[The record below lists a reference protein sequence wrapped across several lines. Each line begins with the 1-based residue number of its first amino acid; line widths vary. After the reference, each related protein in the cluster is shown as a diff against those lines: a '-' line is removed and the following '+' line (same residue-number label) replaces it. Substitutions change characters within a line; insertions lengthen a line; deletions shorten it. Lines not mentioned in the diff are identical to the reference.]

1 MSLSC
6 PSSRSPFCVYVSR
19 KCKDM
24 IVTVREKSS
33 ETVSI
38 FTKYFLYFG
47 FVYILEYIVYI
58 LYFTL
63 IGITNCTRTKLVG
76 ERITLILRF
85 SSFEAIFVEFSMS
98 RTFFY
103 SLQKTHCSTFVRYIV
118 PVTTKKDIRN
128 DPTIYMR
135 VILRRIILFL
145 ILKH

>member
-47 FVYILEYIVYI
+47 FVYILEV
-58 LYFTL
+58 TL

-85 SSFEAIFVEFSMS
+85 SSFETIFVEFSMS

>member
-24 IVTVREKSS
+24 IVTVREKPS

-47 FVYILEYIVYI
+47 FVYILEV
-58 LYFTL
+58 TL

>member
-38 FTKYFLYFG
+38 FKKYFLYFG
-47 FVYILEYIVYI
+47 FVYILEV
-58 LYFTL
+58 TL

-76 ERITLILRF
+76 VRITLILRF